1 MQKRVGDRQN
11 GVGLTVILCA
21 AAVISTLAVI
31 AAAVKGGHG
40 LKTLAL
46 SAAQGIVA
54 LFAVNVLGTLT
65 GVTVGVNAVS
75 VFISCIGGISGVIML
90 LVMNAL
96 FLK

>member
-1 MQKRVGDRQN
+1 M
-11 GVGLTVILCA
+11 
-21 AAVISTLAVI
+21 AVI

-46 SAAQGIVA
+46 SAVQGIVA
-54 LFAVNVLGTLT
+54 LFAVNVLGVAT

-75 VFISCIGGISGVIML
+75 LFISCIGGVSGVIML
-90 LVMNAL
+90 LVMNVI